1 MEIIFHSN
9 KIEGNPLTKAETEIV
24 LSQDTPNRPSE
35 KELEAK
41 NLEEAYFWMLENAE
55 SCFDQPEAFIRII
68 NGMIVK
74 DIKQN
79 GGQYR
84 TEEVSLAGV
93 DFMPPQASS
102 VSAFMQQLGEEIKGR
117 GPDRSPL
124 EFVTSLHTKLVW
136 IHPFIDGNG
145 RTARLLLNACLLAQG
160 LPVVIVNYADRER
173 YLDCL
178 CESNKGD
185 LSSMVDF
192 FLECFEQQ
200 LEDFAAEVTPT
211 PLTDALLDAT
221 VAAPSP
227 LPESETD
234 EIDQAIQEVIT
245 MEVDDPLTTVM
256 REKVLEQEKIRQAD
270 YDAWKQSF
278 LTISA
283 ELKALVES
291 FSGNYKYIQAGFKM
305 KFREYDLLTFEKY
318 DDISKGKG
326 STKTWFVGLEIS
338 GPRSRERVLEKVLLF
353 FTRASWRIIQEPK
366 AQ

>member
-1 MEIIFHSN
+1 LLRPARSFHQDN
-9 KIEGNPLTKAETEIV
+9 KRYDL
-24 LSQDTPNRPSE
+24 
-35 KELEAK
+35 
-41 NLEEAYFWMLENAE
+41 
-55 SCFDQPEAFIRII
+55 
-68 NGMIVK
+68 K

-84 TEEVSLAGV
+84 TEEVSLVGV
-93 DFMPPQASS
+93 DFIPPQASS
-102 VSAFMQQLGEEIKGR
+102 VSTFMQQLGEEIKGR
-117 GPDRSPL
+117 GFDRSPL
-124 EFVTSLHTKLVW
+124 EFATSLHTKLVW

-145 RTARLLLNACLLAQG
+145 HTARLLLNACLLAQG

-185 LSSMVDF
+185 LSSMVEF

-200 LEDFAAEVTPT
+200 LEDLTAEVTTT
-211 PLTDALLDAT
+211 PRTDALPDAT

-227 LPESETD
+227 LPEFETD

-245 MEVDDPLTTVM
+245 TEVDGPLTTVM
-256 REKVLEQEKIRQAD
+256 REKVLEQEKIGQAD

-291 FSGNYKYIQAGFKM
+291 FSGNYKYIQLGFKI

-318 DDISKGKG
+318 ADISKGKG

-338 GPRSRERVLEKVLLF
+338 GPRSRERVLEQVLLF
-353 FTRASWRIIQEPK
+353 FTRASWMIMQEPRASK
-366 AQ
+366 VSLIVSRFDGSRYQRLDSEPIGPREIGDQD